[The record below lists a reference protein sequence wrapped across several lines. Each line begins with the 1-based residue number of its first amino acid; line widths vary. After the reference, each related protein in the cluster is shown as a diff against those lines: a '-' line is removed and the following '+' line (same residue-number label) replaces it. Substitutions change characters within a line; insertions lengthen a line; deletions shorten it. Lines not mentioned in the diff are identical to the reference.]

1 MNRVGTDDILYFV
14 ATGTT
19 NSILYFVKKSVFVFK
34 S

>member
-19 NSILYFVKKSVFVFK
+19 NSILYFVKNTVFVFK